1 MELIL
6 KKRNI
11 ITASPF
17 MSNNMNVYEVIIA
30 RYIERTSNHVMLRVT
45 PIYKSDELMC
55 RGVLMEAYSVEDDG
69 AGICFNV
76 FLYNAQPG
84 ISFDY
89 STGKST
95 YTGEYLNLA
104 KVTRDYQY
112 IINNGTMTIH
122 RPDCENADKIGSR
135 NILYSNAE
143 KEELIGAGYTAAECC
158 NP

>member
-1 MELIL
+1 ML
-6 KKRNI
+6 
-11 ITASPF
+11 PF
-17 MSNNMNVYEVIIA
+17 ENKVAE
-30 RYIERTSNHVMLRVT
+30 YIKTTKNHVMYRVT
-45 PIYKSDELMC
+45 PVFVKNNLVAD
-55 RGVLMEAYSVEDDG
+55 GVLMEAYSVEDDG

-104 KVTRDYQY
+104 KITRDYQY
-112 IINNGTMTIH
+112 VINNGTMMIH
-122 RPDCENADKIGSR
+122 TPDCENAEKIGSK

-143 KEELIGAGYTAAECC
+143 KEELISAGYTAAECC

>member
-1 MELIL
+1 
-6 KKRNI
+6 
-11 ITASPF
+11 
-17 MSNNMNVYEVIIA
+17 
-30 RYIERTSNHVMLRVT
+30 MLRVT

-104 KVTRDYQY
+104 KITRDYQY
-112 IINNGTMTIH
+112 VINNGTMMIH
-122 RPDCENADKIGSR
+122 TPDLRMQKRLEARIFCIQCGKGRTYQRRI
-135 NILYSNAE
+135 YSGRM
-143 KEELIGAGYTAAECC
+143 L
-158 NP
+158 